1 MHSQIFGDGKFL
13 DAGFGKN
20 NLLPVSVL
28 IWDANNIPVKTF
40 DVFIATV
47 SGMSPKNEVISCNS
61 IIYVSD

>member
-20 NLLPVSVL
+20 DLFPVSIL
-28 IWDANNIPVKTF
+28 IWDTNNILVKTF

-47 SGMSPKNEVISCNS
+47 SGTF
-61 IIYVSD
+61 